1 MQQQVVIMTLTAL
14 ASATAGNGGV
24 AAPFP
29 LFLLVRLVSCLQS
42 SPSLRKKEQAL
53 LPPSVIFSGAV
64 SGLLLLLQI
73 THFGRRL
80 REVLIGYFRNQVR
93 TRAAFALLS
102 SPYIYGGKGAACSLA
117 LLRCD
122 GRSVARGF
130 PIS

>member
-53 LPPSVIFSGAV
+53 LPSVIFSGAV